1 MRVGVIGLTYKRKLS
16 FIFFLFLICFF
27 NGESMQAANDDGNLG
42 QKIQQILDDSP
53 GLAGALTGI
62 SIRSAKTGEM
72 IYERG
77 AQTRLRPASNLKLL
91 TAAAALET
99 LGEDHVFQTELY
111 INGVQVGHVLQGDVY
126 LKGKGDPTLL
136 EKDFDELAASLK
148 QRRVKLVHG
157 DLIGDDSWYD
167 DVRYSQ
173 DLVWSD
179 EQEYYGAAVSALTA
193 SPNEDY
199 DTGTIIVEVTPGE
212 KPGKMATVKL
222 KPETDYVKVINKTKT
237 ESVDGNKEIEVE
249 RSHGTDVITVTG
261 TIPEHAGV
269 TKEWI
274 SVKDPTEY
282 ALSLFKKSMR
292 KHGIKVSGER
302 KKGKTPV
309 GADLI
314 ATHQS
319 MPLSQLLIPFMKLSN
334 NGHAEVLVKEM
345 GKEAEREGSWKDGLK
360 VARNLMNGMGLD
372 MQTIIMRDGSG
383 ISQVNMV
390 PANEITKLLYAV
402 QEKTWFPAYLN
413 ALPIAGD
420 ENRMVG
426 GTLRKR
432 MKGTNAAGNVRA
444 KTGTISGTSSLSGY
458 VTTKR
463 GEKIIFSIIVNNFVE
478 EKGITAIQDRIA
490 VMLAEQENLLG
501 SGL

>member
-1 MRVGVIGLTYKRKLS
+1 
-16 FIFFLFLICFF
+16 
-27 NGESMQAANDDGNLG
+27 MQAANDDGNLG

-91 TAAAALET
+91 TSAAALET

-148 QRRVKLVHG
+148 QRRVKLIHG
-157 DLIGDDSWYD
+157 NLIGDDSWYD

-212 KPGKMATVKL
+212 KPGKTATVKL

-249 RSHGTDVITVTG
+249 RSHGTDVVTVTG

-345 GKEAEREGSWKDGLK
+345 GKEAEGEGSWKDGLK

-383 ISQVNMV
+383 ISQVNMI

-478 EKGITAIQDRIA
+478 EKGITAIQDRMA

>member
-1 MRVGVIGLTYKRKLS
+1 MTYKRKLS

-27 NGESMQAANDDGNLG
+27 DGEAMQAANDDGNLE
-42 QKIQQILDDSP
+42 QEIQQILDESP

-62 SIRSAKTGEM
+62 SIRSAETGEM

-77 AQTRLRPASNLKLL
+77 SQTRLRPASNLKLL

-99 LGEDHVFQTELY
+99 LGEDHAFQTELY
-111 INGVQVGHVLQGDVY
+111 IKGVQVGHVLQGNVY

-148 QRRVKLVHG
+148 HKQVKVVHG

-199 DTGTIIVEVTPGE
+199 DTGTIIVEIS
-212 KPGKMATVKL
+212 PGKKAGKKATVKL

-237 ESVDGNKEIEVE
+237 ESEDGNKKIKVE
-249 RSHGTDVITVTG
+249 RSHGTQVITVTG

-274 SVKDPTEY
+274 SVKNPTEY
-282 ALSLFKKSMR
+282 ALSLFENSMN
-292 KHGIKVSGER
+292 KHGIKVLGKR

-309 GADLI
+309 GADMI

-334 NGHAEVLVKEM
+334 NSHAEVLVKEM
-345 GKEAEREGSWKDGLK
+345 GKEAEGEGSWTDGLK
-360 VARNLMNGMGLD
+360 VARNQLKSMGLD
-372 MQTIIMRDGSG
+372 MQTIMMRDGSG
-383 ISQVNMV
+383 ISQVNMI

-413 ALPIAGD
+413 ALPIAGN

-432 MKGTNAAGNVRA
+432 MKGTYAAGNVRA

-463 GEKIIFSIIVNNFVE
+463 GEKVIFSIILNNFVE
-478 EKGITAIQDRIA
+478 EKGITAIQDKIA
-490 VMLAEQENLLG
+490 VMLAEKENRLG
-501 SGL
+501 GDL

>member
-1 MRVGVIGLTYKRKLS
+1 MTYKRKLS

-53 GLAGALTGI
+53 GLAGALMGI

-345 GKEAEREGSWKDGLK
+345 GKEAEEEGSWKDGLK
-360 VARNLMNGMGLD
+360 VARNLMNCMGLD

>member
-1 MRVGVIGLTYKRKLS
+1 MTYKRKLS

-42 QKIQQILDDSP
+42 QEIQRILEQSP

-62 SIRSAKTGEM
+62 SIRSAETGEM
-72 IYERG
+72 IYERES
-77 AQTRLRPASNLKLL
+77 QTRLRPASNLKLL

-99 LGEDHVFQTELY
+99 LGEDHTFQTELY
-111 INGVQVGHVLQGDVY
+111 IKGVQVGHVLQGNVY

-148 QRRVKLVHG
+148 QRQVKFVHG

-173 DLVWSD
+173 DLVWGD

-199 DTGTIIVEVTPGE
+199 DTGTIIVELAPGE
-212 KPGKMATVKL
+212 KAGKRATVKL
-222 KPETDYVKVINKTKT
+222 EPENDHVKVINKTKT
-237 ESVDGNKEIEVE
+237 VSADANNKIEIE
-249 RSHGTDVITVTG
+249 RSHGTQVITVTG
-261 TIPEHAGV
+261 TIPEDAEV
-269 TKEWI
+269 TKEWV
-274 SVKDPTEY
+274 SVEDPTEY
-282 ALSLFKKSMR
+282 ALSLFEKSM
-292 KHGIKVSGER
+292 KEHGIKVLGKR

-309 GADLI
+309 GAQMI

-319 MPLSQLLIPFMKLSN
+319 MQLSQLLIPFMKLSN
-334 NGHAEVLVKEM
+334 NSHAEVLVKEM
-345 GKEAEREGSWKDGLK
+345 GKEADGEGSWKDGLK
-360 VARNLMNGMGLD
+360 VARNQLKSMGLD
-372 MQTIIMRDGSG
+372 MQTIMMRDGSG
-383 ISQVNMV
+383 ISQVNMI
-390 PANEITKLLYAV
+390 PANEITKLLYAI

-413 ALPIAGD
+413 ALPIAGN

-432 MKGTNAAGNVRA
+432 MKGTLAAGNVRA

-463 GEKIIFSIIVNNFVE
+463 GEKIIFSIILNNFVE
-478 EKGITAIQDRIA
+478 EKGITAIQDKIA

-501 SGL
+501 SGH

>member
-1 MRVGVIGLTYKRKLS
+1 
-16 FIFFLFLICFF
+16 
-27 NGESMQAANDDGNLG
+27 MQAANDDGNLG
-42 QKIQQILDDSP
+42 QEIQRILEYSP

-62 SIRSAKTGEM
+62 SIRSAETGEM

-77 AQTRLRPASNLKLL
+77 SQTRLRPASNLKLL

-99 LGEDHVFQTELY
+99 LGEDHTFQTELH
-111 INGVQVGHVLQGDVY
+111 IKGVQVGQVLQGNVY

-148 QRRVKLVHG
+148 HRQVKLVHG

-199 DTGTIIVEVTPGE
+199 DTGTIIVGITPGE
-212 KPGKMATVKL
+212 KAGKRATVKL
-222 KPETDYVKVINKTKT
+222 EPETDYVKVINKTKT
-237 ESVDGNKEIEVE
+237 VSSDANNKIEVE
-249 RSHGTDVITVTG
+249 RSHGTHVITVTG
-261 TIPEHAGV
+261 TIPEHSGV

-274 SVKDPTEY
+274 SVEDPTGY
-282 ALSLFKKSMR
+282 ALSLFEKSMK
-292 KHGIKVSGER
+292 KHGIKVLGKR
-302 KKGKTPV
+302 KKGKTPA
-309 GADLI
+309 GADMI

-319 MPLSQLLIPFMKLSN
+319 MPLSQLLIPFMKMSN

-345 GKEAEREGSWKDGLK
+345 GKEAEGEGSWKDGLK
-360 VARNLMNGMGLD
+360 VARNQLKSMGLD
-372 MQTIIMRDGSG
+372 MQTIMMRDGSG
-383 ISQVNMV
+383 ISQVNMI
-390 PANEITKLLYAV
+390 PANELTKLLYAV

-413 ALPIAGD
+413 ALPIAGN

-432 MKGTNAAGNVRA
+432 MKGTPAAGNVRA

-463 GEKIIFSIIVNNFVE
+463 GEKIIFSIIFNNIVE
-478 EKGITAIQDRIA
+478 EKGITAIQDKIA
-490 VMLAEQENLLG
+490 VMLAKQENLLG
-501 SGL
+501 SGH

>member
-1 MRVGVIGLTYKRKLS
+1 MTYKRKLS

-91 TAAAALET
+91 TSAAALET

-148 QRRVKLVHG
+148 QRRVKLIHG
-157 DLIGDDSWYD
+157 NLIGDDSWYD

-212 KPGKMATVKL
+212 KPGKTATVKL

-249 RSHGTDVITVTG
+249 RSHGTDVVTVTG

-345 GKEAEREGSWKDGLK
+345 GKEAEGEGSWKDGLK

-383 ISQVNMV
+383 ISQVNMI

-478 EKGITAIQDRIA
+478 EKGITAIQDRMA

>member
-1 MRVGVIGLTYKRKLS
+1 
-16 FIFFLFLICFF
+16 
-27 NGESMQAANDDGNLG
+27 MQAANDDGNLG
-42 QKIQQILDDSP
+42 QEIQQILAESP

-62 SIRSAKTGEM
+62 SIRSAETGEM

-77 AQTRLRPASNLKLL
+77 SQTRLRPASNLKLL

-111 INGVQVGHVLQGDVY
+111 IKGVQVGHVLQGNVY

-136 EKDFDELAASLK
+136 EQDFDELAASLK
-148 QRRVKLVHG
+148 RKQVKVVHG
-157 DLIGDDSWYD
+157 NLIGDDSWYD
-167 DVRYSQ
+167 DVRHSQ

-199 DTGTIIVEVTPGE
+199 DTGTIIVEIS
-212 KPGKMATVKL
+212 PGKKAGERATVKL
-222 KPETDYVKVINKTKT
+222 KPETDYVKVINKAKT
-237 ESVDGNKEIEVE
+237 ESEGGNKKIEVE
-249 RSHGTDVITVTG
+249 RSHGTQVIKVTG

-274 SVKDPTEY
+274 SVKDPTKY
-282 ALSLFKKSMR
+282 ALSLFENSMN
-292 KHGIKVSGER
+292 KHGIKVLGKR

-309 GADLI
+309 GADMI

-319 MPLSQLLIPFMKLSN
+319 MPLSHLLIPFMKLSN
-334 NGHAEVLVKEM
+334 NSHAEVLVKEM
-345 GKEAEREGSWKDGLK
+345 GKEAEGEGSWKDGLK
-360 VARNLMNGMGLD
+360 VARNQLKSMGLD
-372 MQTIIMRDGSG
+372 MQTIMMRDGSG

-402 QEKTWFPAYLN
+402 QEKAWFPAYLN
-413 ALPIAGD
+413 ALPIAGN

-432 MKGTNAAGNVRA
+432 MKETYAAGNVRA

-458 VTTKR
+458 VTTKG
-463 GEKIIFSIIVNNFVE
+463 GEKVIFSIILNNFVE
-478 EKGITAIQDRIA
+478 EKGITAIQDKIA
-490 VMLAEQENLLG
+490 VMLAEKENRLG

>member
-1 MRVGVIGLTYKRKLS
+1 MTYKRKLS

-42 QKIQQILDDSP
+42 QEIQRILEQSP

-62 SIRSAKTGEM
+62 SIRSAETGEM
-72 IYERG
+72 IYERES
-77 AQTRLRPASNLKLL
+77 QTRLRPASNLKLL

-99 LGEDHVFQTELY
+99 LGEDHTFQTELY
-111 INGVQVGHVLQGDVY
+111 IKGVQVGHVLQGNVY

-148 QRRVKLVHG
+148 QRQVKFVHG
-157 DLIGDDSWYD
+157 DLIGDASWYD

-173 DLVWSD
+173 DLVWGD

-199 DTGTIIVEVTPGE
+199 DTGTIIVELAPGE
-212 KPGKMATVKL
+212 KAGKRATVKL
-222 KPETDYVKVINKTKT
+222 EPETDHVKVINKTKT
-237 ESVDGNKEIEVE
+237 VSADANNKIEIE
-249 RSHGTDVITVTG
+249 RSHGTQVITVTG
-261 TIPEHAGV
+261 TIPEDAEV
-269 TKEWI
+269 TKEWV
-274 SVKDPTEY
+274 SVEDPTEY
-282 ALSLFKKSMR
+282 ALSLFEKSM
-292 KHGIKVSGER
+292 KEHGIKVLGKR

-309 GADLI
+309 GAHMI

-319 MPLSQLLIPFMKLSN
+319 MQLSQLLIPFMKLSN
-334 NGHAEVLVKEM
+334 NSHAEVLVKEM
-345 GKEAEREGSWKDGLK
+345 GKEADGEGSWKDGLK
-360 VARNLMNGMGLD
+360 VARNQLKSMGLD
-372 MQTIIMRDGSG
+372 MQTIMMRDGSG
-383 ISQVNMV
+383 ISQVNMI
-390 PANEITKLLYAV
+390 PANEITKLLYAI

-413 ALPIAGD
+413 ALPIAGN

-432 MKGTNAAGNVRA
+432 MKGTLAAGNVRA

-463 GEKIIFSIIVNNFVE
+463 GEKIIFSIILNNFVE
-478 EKGITAIQDRIA
+478 EKGITAIQDKIA

-501 SGL
+501 SGH

>member
-1 MRVGVIGLTYKRKLS
+1 MTYKRKLS

-53 GLAGALTGI
+53 GLAGALMGI

-136 EKDFDELAASLK
+136 EKDFDELAASMK

-212 KPGKMATVKL
+212 NPGKMATVKL

-345 GKEAEREGSWKDGLK
+345 GKEAEGEGSWKDGLK

>member
-1 MRVGVIGLTYKRKLS
+1 MTYKRKLS

-42 QKIQQILDDSP
+42 QEIQQILDDSP

-62 SIRSAKTGEM
+62 SIRSAESGEM

-77 AQTRLRPASNLKLL
+77 SQTRLRPASNLKLL

-111 INGVQVGHVLQGDVY
+111 IKGVQVGHVLQGNVY

-136 EKDFDELAASLK
+136 EKDFDELASSLK
-148 QRRVKLVHG
+148 HKQVKLVHG

-167 DVRYSQ
+167 DIRYSR

-193 SPNEDY
+193 SPNDDY
-199 DTGTIIVEVTPGE
+199 DTGTIIVEITPGE
-212 KPGKMATVKL
+212 KAGKMAKVML
-222 KPETDYVKVINKTKT
+222 KPETDYVKIINKTKT
-237 ESVDGNKEIEVE
+237 VAADGKQEIEVE
-249 RSHGTDVITVTG
+249 RSHGTDVITITG

-269 TKEWI
+269 TEEWI

-282 ALSLFKKSMR
+282 ALSLFEKSMK
-292 KHGIKVSGER
+292 KHGIKVLGKR
-302 KKGKTPV
+302 KKGKAPV

-345 GKEAEREGSWKDGLK
+345 GKEAVGKGSWKDGLK
-360 VARNLMNGMGLD
+360 VARNQMKGLGLN
-372 MQTIIMRDGSG
+372 MQTIKMRDGSG
-383 ISQVNMV
+383 ISQVNMI

-413 ALPIAGD
+413 ALPIAGN
-420 ENRMVG
+420 EKRMVG

-463 GEKIIFSIIVNNFVE
+463 GERVIFSIIVNNFME
-478 EKGITAIQDRIA
+478 EKGITAIQDKIA
-490 VMLAEQENLLG
+490 VMLAEQEKLLV

>member
-1 MRVGVIGLTYKRKLS
+1 
-16 FIFFLFLICFF
+16 
-27 NGESMQAANDDGNLG
+27 MQAANDDGNLG
-42 QKIQQILDDSP
+42 QEIQRILEQSP

-62 SIRSAKTGEM
+62 SIRSAETGEM
-72 IYERG
+72 IYERES
-77 AQTRLRPASNLKLL
+77 QTRLRPASNLKLL

-99 LGEDHVFQTELY
+99 LGEDHTFQTELY
-111 INGVQVGHVLQGDVY
+111 IKGVQVGHVLQGNVY

-148 QRRVKLVHG
+148 QRQVKFVHG

-173 DLVWSD
+173 DLVWGD

-199 DTGTIIVEVTPGE
+199 DTGTIIVELAPGE
-212 KPGKMATVKL
+212 KAGKRATVKL
-222 KPETDYVKVINKTKT
+222 EPENDHVKVINKTKT
-237 ESVDGNKEIEVE
+237 VSADANNKIEIE
-249 RSHGTDVITVTG
+249 RSHGTQVITVTG
-261 TIPEHAGV
+261 TIPEDAEV
-269 TKEWI
+269 TKEWV
-274 SVKDPTEY
+274 SVEDPTEY
-282 ALSLFKKSMR
+282 ALSLFEKSM
-292 KHGIKVSGER
+292 KEHGIKVLGKR

-309 GADLI
+309 GAQMI

-319 MPLSQLLIPFMKLSN
+319 MQLSQLLIPFMKLSN
-334 NGHAEVLVKEM
+334 NSHAEVLVKEM
-345 GKEAEREGSWKDGLK
+345 GKEADGEGSWKDGLK
-360 VARNLMNGMGLD
+360 VARNQLKSMGLD
-372 MQTIIMRDGSG
+372 MQTIMMRDGSG
-383 ISQVNMV
+383 ISQVNMI
-390 PANEITKLLYAV
+390 PANEITKLLYAI

-413 ALPIAGD
+413 ALPIAGN

-432 MKGTNAAGNVRA
+432 MKGTLAAGNVRA

-463 GEKIIFSIIVNNFVE
+463 GEKIIFSIILNNFVE
-478 EKGITAIQDRIA
+478 EKGITAIQDKIA

-501 SGL
+501 SGH

>member
-1 MRVGVIGLTYKRKLS
+1 MTYKRKLS

-42 QKIQQILDDSP
+42 QEIQRILEHSP
-53 GLAGALTGI
+53 GLDGALTGI
-62 SIRSAKTGEM
+62 SIRSAETGEV

-77 AQTRLRPASNLKLL
+77 SQTRLRPASNLKLL

-111 INGVQVGHVLQGDVY
+111 IKGVQVGHVLQGNVY

-148 QRRVKLVHG
+148 HRQVKFVHG

-199 DTGTIIVEVTPGE
+199 DTGTIIVEMTPAE
-212 KPGKMATVKL
+212 KAGKRATVKL
-222 KPETDYVKVINKTKT
+222 EPETDYVKVINKTKT
-237 ESVDGNKEIEVE
+237 VSADANNKIEVE
-249 RSHGTDVITVTG
+249 RSHGTQVITVTG
-261 TIPEHAGV
+261 TIPEHSGV

-274 SVKDPTEY
+274 SVEDPTEY
-282 ALSLFKKSMR
+282 ALSLFEKSMK
-292 KHGIKVSGER
+292 KHGIKVLGKR

-309 GADLI
+309 GADMI

-334 NGHAEVLVKEM
+334 NSHAEVLVKEM
-345 GKEAEREGSWKDGLK
+345 GKEAEGEGSWKDGLK
-360 VARNLMNGMGLD
+360 VTQNQLKSMGLD
-372 MQTIIMRDGSG
+372 MQTIMMRDGSG
-383 ISQVNMV
+383 ISQVNMI

-413 ALPIAGD
+413 ALPIAGN

-432 MKGTNAAGNVRA
+432 MKGTLAAGNVRA

-463 GEKIIFSIIVNNFVE
+463 GEKIIFSIILNNFVE
-478 EKGITAIQDRIA
+478 EKGITAIQDKIA
-490 VMLAEQENLLG
+490 VMLAEQENLLE
-501 SGL
+501 SGH

>member
-1 MRVGVIGLTYKRKLS
+1 MTYKRKLS

-27 NGESMQAANDDGNLG
+27 NGESMQAANGDGNLG
-42 QKIQQILDDSP
+42 QEIQRILEQSP

-62 SIRSAKTGEM
+62 SIRSAETGEM

-77 AQTRLRPASNLKLL
+77 SQTRLRPASNLKLL

-99 LGEDHVFQTELY
+99 LGEDHTFQTELY
-111 INGVQVGHVLQGDVY
+111 IKGVQVGHVLQGNVY

-148 QRRVKLVHG
+148 QRQVKFVHG

-173 DLVWSD
+173 DLVWGD

-199 DTGTIIVEVTPGE
+199 DTGTIIVELAPGE
-212 KPGKMATVKL
+212 KAGKRATVKL
-222 KPETDYVKVINKTKT
+222 EPETDYVKVINKTKT
-237 ESVDGNKEIEVE
+237 VSADANNKIEIE
-249 RSHGTDVITVTG
+249 RSHGTQVITVTG
-261 TIPEHAGV
+261 TIPEDAGV
-269 TKEWI
+269 TKEWV
-274 SVKDPTEY
+274 SVEDPTEY
-282 ALSLFKKSMR
+282 ALSLFEKSM
-292 KHGIKVSGER
+292 KKYGIKVLGKR

-309 GADLI
+309 GAHMI

-319 MPLSQLLIPFMKLSN
+319 MKLSQLLIPFMKLSN
-334 NGHAEVLVKEM
+334 NSNAEVLVKEM
-345 GKEAEREGSWKDGLK
+345 GKEADGEGSWKDGLK
-360 VARNLMNGMGLD
+360 VARNQLKSMGLD
-372 MQTIIMRDGSG
+372 MQTIMMRDGSG
-383 ISQVNMV
+383 ISQVNMI
-390 PANEITKLLYAV
+390 PANEITKLLYAI

-413 ALPIAGD
+413 ALPIAGN

-432 MKGTNAAGNVRA
+432 MKGTLAAGNVRA

-463 GEKIIFSIIVNNFVE
+463 GEKIIFSIILNNFVE
-478 EKGITAIQDRIA
+478 EKGITAIQDKIA

-501 SGL
+501 SGH

>member
-1 MRVGVIGLTYKRKLS
+1 
-16 FIFFLFLICFF
+16 
-27 NGESMQAANDDGNLG
+27 MQAANDDGNLG
-42 QKIQQILDDSP
+42 QEIQRILEHSP
-53 GLAGALTGI
+53 GLDGALMGI
-62 SIRSAKTGEM
+62 SIRSAEKGEV

-77 AQTRLRPASNLKLL
+77 SQTRLRPASNLKLL

-111 INGVQVGHVLQGDVY
+111 IKGVQVGHVLQGNVY

-148 QRRVKLVHG
+148 QRQVKFVHG

-173 DLVWSD
+173 DLVWGD

-199 DTGTIIVEVTPGE
+199 DTGTIIVELAPGE
-212 KPGKMATVKL
+212 KAGKRATVKL
-222 KPETDYVKVINKTKT
+222 EPETDYVKVINKTKT
-237 ESVDGNKEIEVE
+237 VSADANNKIEIE
-249 RSHGTDVITVTG
+249 RSHGTQVITVTG
-261 TIPEHAGV
+261 TIPEDAGV
-269 TKEWI
+269 TKEWV
-274 SVKDPTEY
+274 SVEDPTEY
-282 ALSLFKKSMR
+282 ALSLFEKSM
-292 KHGIKVSGER
+292 KKYGIKVLGKR

-309 GADLI
+309 GADMI

-334 NGHAEVLVKEM
+334 NSHAEVLVKEM
-345 GKEAEREGSWKDGLK
+345 GKEADGEGSWKDGLK
-360 VARNLMNGMGLD
+360 VARNQLKSMGLD
-372 MQTIIMRDGSG
+372 MQTIMMRDGSG
-383 ISQVNMV
+383 ISQVNMI

-413 ALPIAGD
+413 ALPIAGN

-432 MKGTNAAGNVRA
+432 MKGTLAAGNVRA

-463 GEKIIFSIIVNNFVE
+463 GEKIIFSIILNNFVA
-478 EKGITAIQDRIA
+478 EKGITAIQDKIA
-490 VMLAEQENLLG
+490 VMLAEQENLLE
-501 SGL
+501 SGH

>member
-1 MRVGVIGLTYKRKLS
+1 MK
-16 FIFFLFLICFF
+16 
-27 NGESMQAANDDGNLG
+27 AANNDGNLG
-42 QKIQQILDDSP
+42 QEIQRILEQSP

-62 SIRSAKTGEM
+62 SIRSAETGEM

-91 TAAAALET
+91 TSAAALET

-111 INGVQVGHVLQGDVY
+111 LKGVQVGHVLQGDVY

-148 QRRVKLVHG
+148 HRQVKLVHG

-199 DTGTIIVEVTPGE
+199 DTGTIIVEIAPGE
-212 KPGKMATVKL
+212 KAGKRAKVKL
-222 KPETDYVKVINKTKT
+222 EPETDYVKVINKTKT
-237 ESVDGNKEIEVE
+237 ESADANKKIEVE
-249 RSHGTDVITVTG
+249 RSHGTQVITVTG
-261 TIPEHAGV
+261 TIPEDAGV

-274 SVKDPTEY
+274 SVEDPTEY
-282 ALSLFKKSMR
+282 ALSLFEKSMK
-292 KHGIKVSGER
+292 KHGIKVLGKR
-302 KKGKTPV
+302 KKGKTPE
-309 GADLI
+309 GADMI
-314 ATHQS
+314 GTHQS
-319 MPLSQLLIPFMKLSN
+319 MPLSQLLIPFMKMSN
-334 NGHAEVLVKEM
+334 NSHAEVLVKEM
-345 GKEAEREGSWKDGLK
+345 GKEADGEGSWKDGLK
-360 VARNLMNGMGLD
+360 VARNQLKSMGIN
-372 MQTIIMRDGSG
+372 MQTIMMRDGSG
-383 ISQVNMV
+383 ISQVNMI
-390 PANEITKLLYAV
+390 PANEITKLLYAI

-413 ALPIAGD
+413 ALPIAGN

-432 MKGTNAAGNVRA
+432 MKGTLAAGNVRA

-463 GEKIIFSIIVNNFVE
+463 GEKIIFSIILNNFVD
-478 EKGITAIQDRIA
+478 EKGITAIQDKIA

-501 SGL
+501 SGH

>member
-1 MRVGVIGLTYKRKLS
+1 MTFKRKLS

-27 NGESMQAANDDGNLG
+27 DGESMQAANDDGNLE
-42 QKIQQILDDSP
+42 KEIQQILEYSP

-62 SIRSAKTGEM
+62 SIRSAETGEM
-72 IYERG
+72 IYEWG

-111 INGVQVGHVLQGDVY
+111 IKGVQVGHVLQGNVY

-148 QRRVKLVHG
+148 HRQVKLVHG
-157 DLIGDDSWYD
+157 DLIGDDTWYD
-167 DVRYSQ
+167 DIRYSQ

-179 EQEYYGAAVSALTA
+179 EQEYYGAAISALTA

-199 DTGTIIVEVTPGE
+199 DTGTIIVEIAPGE
-212 KPGKMATVKL
+212 KAGNRATVKL
-222 KPETDYVKVINKTKT
+222 EPETDYVKVINKTKT
-237 ESVDGNKEIEVE
+237 ESADGNKKIEVE
-249 RSHGTDVITVTG
+249 RSHGTQVITVNG
-261 TIPEHAGV
+261 TIPEDTGV

-274 SVKDPTEY
+274 SVEDPTEY
-282 ALSLFKKSMR
+282 ALSLFEKSMK
-292 KHGIKVSGER
+292 KHGIKVLGKR

-309 GADLI
+309 GADMI
-314 ATHQS
+314 ANHQS

-334 NGHAEVLVKEM
+334 NSHAEVLVKEM
-345 GKEAEREGSWKDGLK
+345 GKEADGEGNWKDGLK
-360 VARNLMNGMGLD
+360 VARNQLKSMGIN
-372 MQTIIMRDGSG
+372 MQTIMMCDGSG
-383 ISQVNMV
+383 ISQVNMI

-413 ALPIAGD
+413 ALPIAGN

-432 MKGTNAAGNVRA
+432 MKGTLAAGNVRA

-463 GEKIIFSIIVNNFVE
+463 GEKIIFSIILNNFVE
-478 EKGITAIQDRIA
+478 EKGITAIQDKIA
-490 VMLAEQENLLG
+490 VMLAEQENLLR
-501 SGL
+501 SGH

>member
-1 MRVGVIGLTYKRKLS
+1 
-16 FIFFLFLICFF
+16 
-27 NGESMQAANDDGNLG
+27 MQAANGDGNLG
-42 QKIQQILDDSP
+42 QEIQRILEQSP

-62 SIRSAKTGEM
+62 SIRSAETGEM

-77 AQTRLRPASNLKLL
+77 SQTRLRPASNLKLL

-99 LGEDHVFQTELY
+99 LGEDHTFQTELY
-111 INGVQVGHVLQGDVY
+111 IKGVQVGHVLQGNVY

-148 QRRVKLVHG
+148 QRQVKFVHG

-173 DLVWSD
+173 DLVWGD

-199 DTGTIIVEVTPGE
+199 DTGTIIVELAPGE
-212 KPGKMATVKL
+212 KAGKRATVKL
-222 KPETDYVKVINKTKT
+222 EPETDYVKVINKTKT
-237 ESVDGNKEIEVE
+237 VSADANNKIEIE
-249 RSHGTDVITVTG
+249 RSHGTQVITVTG
-261 TIPEHAGV
+261 TIPEDAGV
-269 TKEWI
+269 TKEWV
-274 SVKDPTEY
+274 SVEDPTEY
-282 ALSLFKKSMR
+282 ALSLFEKSM
-292 KHGIKVSGER
+292 KKYGIKVLGKR

-309 GADLI
+309 GAHMI

-319 MPLSQLLIPFMKLSN
+319 MKLSQLLIPFMKLSN
-334 NGHAEVLVKEM
+334 NSNAEVLVKEM
-345 GKEAEREGSWKDGLK
+345 GKEADGEGSWKDGLK
-360 VARNLMNGMGLD
+360 VARNQLKSMGLD
-372 MQTIIMRDGSG
+372 MQTIMMRDGSG
-383 ISQVNMV
+383 ISQVNMI
-390 PANEITKLLYAV
+390 PANEITKLLYAI

-413 ALPIAGD
+413 ALPIAGN

-432 MKGTNAAGNVRA
+432 MKGTLAAGNVRA

-463 GEKIIFSIIVNNFVE
+463 GEKIIFSIILNNFVE
-478 EKGITAIQDRIA
+478 EKGITAIQDKIA

-501 SGL
+501 SGH

>member
-1 MRVGVIGLTYKRKLS
+1 MTYKRKLG

-91 TAAAALET
+91 TSAAALET

-148 QRRVKLVHG
+148 QRRVKLIHG
-157 DLIGDDSWYD
+157 NLIGDDSWYD

-212 KPGKMATVKL
+212 KPGKTATVKL

-249 RSHGTDVITVTG
+249 RSHGTDVVTVTG

-345 GKEAEREGSWKDGLK
+345 GKEAEGEGSWKDGLK

-383 ISQVNMV
+383 ISQVNMI

>member
-1 MRVGVIGLTYKRKLS
+1 MTYKRKLS

-27 NGESMQAANDDGNLG
+27 DGESKQAANDDGNLE
-42 QKIQQILDDSP
+42 KEIQQILEYSP

-62 SIRSAKTGEM
+62 SIRSAETGEM
-72 IYERG
+72 IYEWG

-111 INGVQVGHVLQGDVY
+111 IKGVQVGHVLQGDVY

-148 QRRVKLVHG
+148 RRQVKLVHG
-157 DLIGDDSWYD
+157 DLIADDSWYD
-167 DVRYSQ
+167 DIRYSQ

-199 DTGTIIVEVTPGE
+199 DTGTVIVEITPGE
-212 KPGKMATVKL
+212 KAGKRATVKL
-222 KPETDYVKVINKTKT
+222 EPETDYVKVINKTKT
-237 ESVDGNKEIEVE
+237 ESADSNKKIEVE
-249 RSHGTDVITVTG
+249 RSHGTQVITVSG
-261 TIPEHAGV
+261 TIPERSGV

-274 SVKDPTEY
+274 SVEDPTEY
-282 ALSLFKKSMR
+282 ALSLFEKSMK
-292 KHGIKVSGER
+292 KHGIKVLGKRE
-302 KKGKTPV
+302 KGKTPV
-309 GADLI
+309 EADLI

-334 NGHAEVLVKEM
+334 NSHAEVLVKEM
-345 GKEAEREGSWKDGLK
+345 GKEAEGEGSWKDGLK
-360 VARNLMNGMGLD
+360 VTRNQLKSMGLD
-372 MQTIIMRDGSG
+372 IQTIMMRDGSG
-383 ISQVNMV
+383 ISQVNMI

-413 ALPIAGD
+413 ALPIAGN

-432 MKGTNAAGNVRA
+432 MKGTLAAGNVRA

-463 GEKIIFSIIVNNFVE
+463 GEKIIFSIILNNFVE
-478 EKGITAIQDRIA
+478 EKGITAIQDKIA

-501 SGL
+501 SGH

>member
-1 MRVGVIGLTYKRKLS
+1 
-16 FIFFLFLICFF
+16 
-27 NGESMQAANDDGNLG
+27 MQAANDDGNLG

-111 INGVQVGHVLQGDVY
+111 INGVQVGQVLQGDVY

>member
-1 MRVGVIGLTYKRKLS
+1 LS

-42 QKIQQILDDSP
+42 QEIQRILEQSP

-62 SIRSAKTGEM
+62 SIRSAETGEM

-77 AQTRLRPASNLKLL
+77 SQTRLRPASNLKLL

-99 LGEDHVFQTELY
+99 LGEDHTFQTELY
-111 INGVQVGHVLQGDVY
+111 IKGVQVGHVLQGNVY

-148 QRRVKLVHG
+148 QRQVKFVHG

-173 DLVWSD
+173 DLVWGD

-199 DTGTIIVEVTPGE
+199 DTGTIIVELAPGE
-212 KPGKMATVKL
+212 KAGKRATVKL
-222 KPETDYVKVINKTKT
+222 EPETDYVKVINKTKT
-237 ESVDGNKEIEVE
+237 VSADANNKIEIE
-249 RSHGTDVITVTG
+249 RSHGTQVITVTG
-261 TIPEHAGV
+261 TIPEDAGV
-269 TKEWI
+269 TKEWV
-274 SVKDPTEY
+274 SVEDPTEY
-282 ALSLFKKSMR
+282 ALSLFEKSM
-292 KHGIKVSGER
+292 KKYGIKVLGKR

-309 GADLI
+309 GAHMI

-319 MPLSQLLIPFMKLSN
+319 MKLSQLLIPFMKLSN
-334 NGHAEVLVKEM
+334 NSHAEVLVKEM
-345 GKEAEREGSWKDGLK
+345 GKEADGEGSWKDGLK
-360 VARNLMNGMGLD
+360 VARNQLKSMGLD
-372 MQTIIMRDGSG
+372 MQTIMMRDGSG
-383 ISQVNMV
+383 ISQVNMI
-390 PANEITKLLYAV
+390 PANEITKLLYAI

-413 ALPIAGD
+413 ALPIAGN

-432 MKGTNAAGNVRA
+432 MKGTLAAGNVRA

-463 GEKIIFSIIVNNFVE
+463 GEKIIFSIILNNFVE
-478 EKGITAIQDRIA
+478 EKGITAIQDKIA

-501 SGL
+501 SGH

>member
-1 MRVGVIGLTYKRKLS
+1 MTFKRKLS

-27 NGESMQAANDDGNLG
+27 DGESMKAANNDGNLG
-42 QKIQQILDDSP
+42 QEIQRILEQSP

-62 SIRSAKTGEM
+62 SIRSAETGEM

-77 AQTRLRPASNLKLL
+77 AQTRLRPASNLKLM
-91 TAAAALET
+91 TSAAALET

-111 INGVQVGHVLQGDVY
+111 LKGVQVGHVLQGDVY

-148 QRRVKLVHG
+148 HRQVKLVHG

-199 DTGTIIVEVTPGE
+199 DTGTIIVEIAPGE
-212 KPGKMATVKL
+212 KVGKRATVKL
-222 KPETDYVKVINKTKT
+222 EPETDYVKVINKTKT
-237 ESVDGNKEIEVE
+237 ESADANKKIEVE
-249 RSHGTDVITVTG
+249 RSHGIQVITVTG
-261 TIPEHAGV
+261 TIPEDAGV

-274 SVKDPTEY
+274 SVEDPTEY
-282 ALSLFKKSMR
+282 ALSLFEKSMK
-292 KHGIKVSGER
+292 KHGIKVLGKR
-302 KKGKTPV
+302 KKGKTPE
-309 GADLI
+309 GADMI
-314 ATHQS
+314 AIHQS
-319 MPLSQLLIPFMKLSN
+319 MPLSQLLIPFMKMSN
-334 NGHAEVLVKEM
+334 NSHAEVLVKEM
-345 GKEAEREGSWKDGLK
+345 GKEADGEGSWKDGLK
-360 VARNLMNGMGLD
+360 VARNQLKSMGIN
-372 MQTIIMRDGSG
+372 MQTIMMRDGSG
-383 ISQVNMV
+383 ISQVNMI
-390 PANEITKLLYAV
+390 PANEITKLLYAI

-413 ALPIAGD
+413 ALPIAGN

-432 MKGTNAAGNVRA
+432 MKGTLAAGNVRA

-463 GEKIIFSIIVNNFVE
+463 GEKIIFSIILNNFVE
-478 EKGITAIQDRIA
+478 EKGITAIQDKIA

-501 SGL
+501 SGH

>member
-1 MRVGVIGLTYKRKLS
+1 MTLKRKLS

-27 NGESMQAANDDGNLG
+27 DGESMKAANNDGNLG
-42 QKIQQILDDSP
+42 QEIQRILEQSP

-62 SIRSAKTGEM
+62 SIRSAETGEM

-91 TAAAALET
+91 TSAAALET

-111 INGVQVGHVLQGDVY
+111 LKGVQVGHVLQGDVY

-148 QRRVKLVHG
+148 HRQVKLVHG

-199 DTGTIIVEVTPGE
+199 DTGTIIVEIAPGE
-212 KPGKMATVKL
+212 KAGKRAKVKL
-222 KPETDYVKVINKTKT
+222 EPETDYVKVINKTKT
-237 ESVDGNKEIEVE
+237 ESADANKKIEVE
-249 RSHGTDVITVTG
+249 RSHGTQVITVTG
-261 TIPEHAGV
+261 TIPEDAGV

-274 SVKDPTEY
+274 SVEDPTEY
-282 ALSLFKKSMR
+282 ALSLFEKSMK
-292 KHGIKVSGER
+292 KHGIKVLGKR
-302 KKGKTPV
+302 KKGKTPE
-309 GADLI
+309 GADMI
-314 ATHQS
+314 GTHQS
-319 MPLSQLLIPFMKLSN
+319 MPLSQLLIPFMKMSN
-334 NGHAEVLVKEM
+334 NSHAEVLVKEM
-345 GKEAEREGSWKDGLK
+345 GKEADGEGSWKDGLK
-360 VARNLMNGMGLD
+360 VARNQLKSMGIN
-372 MQTIIMRDGSG
+372 MQTIMMRDGSG
-383 ISQVNMV
+383 ISQVNMI
-390 PANEITKLLYAV
+390 PANEITKLLYAI

-413 ALPIAGD
+413 ALPIAGN

-432 MKGTNAAGNVRA
+432 MKGTLAAGNVRA

-463 GEKIIFSIIVNNFVE
+463 GEKIIFSIILNNFVD
-478 EKGITAIQDRIA
+478 EKGITAIQDKIA

-501 SGL
+501 SGH

>member
-1 MRVGVIGLTYKRKLS
+1 M
-16 FIFFLFLICFF
+16 
-27 NGESMQAANDDGNLG
+27 EAANENGNLG
-42 QKIQQILDDSP
+42 QEIQQILNDSQ

-62 SIRSAKTGEM
+62 SIRSAETGET

-99 LGEDHVFQTELY
+99 LGEDHTFQTELY
-111 INGVQVGHVLQGDVY
+111 IKGVQGGHVLQGNVY

-136 EKDFDELAASLK
+136 EMDFDELAASLK
-148 QRRVKLVHG
+148 HRQVKLVHG

-199 DTGTIIVEVTPGE
+199 DTGTIILEITPGE
-212 KPGKMATVKL
+212 KAGKRATVKL
-222 KPETDYVKVINKTKT
+222 KPETDYVKVINKTET
-237 ESVDGNKEIEVE
+237 EPEDGNKKIEVE
-249 RSHGTDVITVTG
+249 RSHGTQVITVTG

-282 ALSLFKKSMR
+282 ALSLFEKSMK
-292 KHGIKVSGER
+292 KHGIKVLGKR

-309 GADLI
+309 GADMI

-319 MPLSQLLIPFMKLSN
+319 MPLSQLLVPFMKLSN
-334 NGHAEVLVKEM
+334 NSHAEVLVKEM
-345 GKEAEREGSWKDGLK
+345 GKEAEGEGSWKDGLK
-360 VARNLMNGMGLD
+360 VARNQLKSMGLN
-372 MQTIIMRDGSG
+372 MQTIMMRDGSG
-383 ISQVNMV
+383 ISQVNMI
-390 PANEITKLLYAV
+390 PANEITKLLYTV

-413 ALPIAGD
+413 ALPIAGN

-432 MKGTNAAGNVRA
+432 MKGTYAAGNVRA

-463 GEKIIFSIIVNNFVE
+463 GEKVIFSIILNNFVE
-478 EKGITAIQDRIA
+478 EKGITAVQDKIA

>member
-1 MRVGVIGLTYKRKLS
+1 M
-16 FIFFLFLICFF
+16 ICFF

-42 QKIQQILDDSP
+42 QEIQRILEQSP

-62 SIRSAKTGEM
+62 SIRSAETGEM

-77 AQTRLRPASNLKLL
+77 SQTRLRPASNLKLL

-99 LGEDHVFQTELY
+99 LGEDHTFQTELY
-111 INGVQVGHVLQGDVY
+111 IKGVQVGHVLQGNVY

-148 QRRVKLVHG
+148 QRQVKFVHG

-173 DLVWSD
+173 DLVWGD

-199 DTGTIIVEVTPGE
+199 DTGTIIVELAPGE
-212 KPGKMATVKL
+212 KAGKRATVKL
-222 KPETDYVKVINKTKT
+222 EPETDYVKVINKTKT
-237 ESVDGNKEIEVE
+237 VSADANNKIEIE
-249 RSHGTDVITVTG
+249 RSHGTQVITVTG
-261 TIPEHAGV
+261 NIPEDAGV
-269 TKEWI
+269 TKEWV
-274 SVKDPTEY
+274 SVEDPTEY
-282 ALSLFKKSMR
+282 ALSLFEKSM
-292 KHGIKVSGER
+292 KKYGIKVLGKR

-309 GADLI
+309 GAHMI

-319 MPLSQLLIPFMKLSN
+319 MKLSQLLIPFMKLSN
-334 NGHAEVLVKEM
+334 NSHAEVLVKEM
-345 GKEAEREGSWKDGLK
+345 GKEADGEGSWKDGLK
-360 VARNLMNGMGLD
+360 VARNQLKSMGLD
-372 MQTIIMRDGSG
+372 IQTIMMRDGSG
-383 ISQVNMV
+383 ISQVNMI
-390 PANEITKLLYAV
+390 PANEITKLLYAI

-413 ALPIAGD
+413 ALPIAGN

-432 MKGTNAAGNVRA
+432 MKGTLAAGNVRA

-463 GEKIIFSIIVNNFVE
+463 GEKIIFSIILNNFVE
-478 EKGITAIQDRIA
+478 EKGITAIQDKIA

-501 SGL
+501 SGH

>member
-1 MRVGVIGLTYKRKLS
+1 M
-16 FIFFLFLICFF
+16 ICFF

-91 TAAAALET
+91 TSAAALET

-148 QRRVKLVHG
+148 QRRVKLIHG
-157 DLIGDDSWYD
+157 NLIGDDSWYD

-212 KPGKMATVKL
+212 KPGKTATVKL

-249 RSHGTDVITVTG
+249 RSHGTDVVTVTG

-345 GKEAEREGSWKDGLK
+345 GKEAEGEGSWKDGLK

-383 ISQVNMV
+383 ISQVNMI

>member
-1 MRVGVIGLTYKRKLS
+1 
-16 FIFFLFLICFF
+16 
-27 NGESMQAANDDGNLG
+27 MQAANDDRNLG
-42 QKIQQILDDSP
+42 QEIQQILDESP
-53 GLAGALTGI
+53 GLSGALTGI
-62 SIRSAKTGEM
+62 SIRSAETGEM

-77 AQTRLRPASNLKLL
+77 SQTRLRPASNLKLL

-99 LGEDHVFQTELY
+99 LGEDHAFQTELY
-111 INGVQVGHVLQGDVY
+111 IKGVQVGHVLQGNVY

-148 QRRVKLVHG
+148 HKQVKVVHG
-157 DLIGDDSWYD
+157 NLIGDDSWYD

-193 SPNEDY
+193 SPSEDY
-199 DTGTIIVEVTPGE
+199 DTGTIIVEIS
-212 KPGKMATVKL
+212 PGKKAGKRATVKL

-237 ESVDGNKEIEVE
+237 ESEDGNKKIEVE
-249 RSHGTDVITVTG
+249 RSHGTQVITVTG

-274 SVKDPTEY
+274 SVEDPTAY
-282 ALSLFKKSMR
+282 ALSLFENSMN
-292 KHGIKVSGER
+292 KQGIKVLGKR

-309 GADLI
+309 GADMI

-334 NGHAEVLVKEM
+334 NSHAEVLVKEM
-345 GKEAEREGSWKDGLK
+345 GKETDGEGSWKDGLK
-360 VARNLMNGMGLD
+360 VARNQLKSMGLD
-372 MQTIIMRDGSG
+372 MQTIMMRDGSG
-383 ISQVNMV
+383 ISQVNMI

-413 ALPIAGD
+413 ALPIAGND
-420 ENRMVG
+420 NRMVG

-432 MKGTNAAGNVRA
+432 MKGTYAAGNVRA

-463 GEKIIFSIIVNNFVE
+463 GEKVIFSIILNNFVE
-478 EKGITAIQDRIA
+478 EKGITAIQDKIA
-490 VMLAEQENLLG
+490 VMLAEKENRLG

>member
-1 MRVGVIGLTYKRKLS
+1 MK
-16 FIFFLFLICFF
+16 
-27 NGESMQAANDDGNLG
+27 AANNDGNLG
-42 QKIQQILDDSP
+42 QEIQRILEQSP

-62 SIRSAKTGEM
+62 SIRSAETGEM

-77 AQTRLRPASNLKLL
+77 AQTRLRPASNLKLM
-91 TAAAALET
+91 TSAAALET

-111 INGVQVGHVLQGDVY
+111 LKGVQVGHVLQGDVY

-148 QRRVKLVHG
+148 HRQVKLVHG

-199 DTGTIIVEVTPGE
+199 DTGTIIVEIAPGE
-212 KPGKMATVKL
+212 KVGKRATVKL
-222 KPETDYVKVINKTKT
+222 EPETDYVKVINKTKT
-237 ESVDGNKEIEVE
+237 ESADANKKIEVE
-249 RSHGTDVITVTG
+249 RSHGTQVITVTG
-261 TIPEHAGV
+261 TIPEDAGV

-274 SVKDPTEY
+274 SVEDPTEY
-282 ALSLFKKSMR
+282 ALSLFEKSMK
-292 KHGIKVSGER
+292 KHGIKVLGKR
-302 KKGKTPV
+302 KKGKTPE
-309 GADLI
+309 GADMI
-314 ATHQS
+314 GTHQS
-319 MPLSQLLIPFMKLSN
+319 MPLSQLLIPFMKMSN
-334 NGHAEVLVKEM
+334 NSHAEVLVKEM
-345 GKEAEREGSWKDGLK
+345 GKEADGEGSWKDGLK
-360 VARNLMNGMGLD
+360 VARNQLKSMGIN
-372 MQTIIMRDGSG
+372 MQTIMMRDGSG
-383 ISQVNMV
+383 ISQVNMI
-390 PANEITKLLYAV
+390 PANEITKLLYAI

-413 ALPIAGD
+413 ALPIAGN

-432 MKGTNAAGNVRA
+432 MKGTFAAGNVRA

-463 GEKIIFSIIVNNFVE
+463 GEKIIFSIILNNFVE
-478 EKGITAIQDRIA
+478 EKGVTAIQDKIA

-501 SGL
+501 SGH

>member
-1 MRVGVIGLTYKRKLS
+1 M
-16 FIFFLFLICFF
+16 
-27 NGESMQAANDDGNLG
+27 
-42 QKIQQILDDSP
+42 
-53 GLAGALTGI
+53 
-62 SIRSAKTGEM
+62 
-72 IYERG
+72 
-77 AQTRLRPASNLKLL
+77 
-91 TAAAALET
+91 
-99 LGEDHVFQTELY
+99 
-111 INGVQVGHVLQGDVY
+111 
-126 LKGKGDPTLL
+126 

-148 QRRVKLVHG
+148 QRHVKFVHG

-199 DTGTIIVEVTPGE
+199 DTGTIIVKIAPGE
-212 KPGKMATVKL
+212 KAGKRATVKL
-222 KPETDYVKVINKTKT
+222 EPETDHVKVINKTKT
-237 ESVDGNKEIEVE
+237 VSADANNRIEVE
-249 RSHGTDVITVTG
+249 RSHGTQVITVTG
-261 TIPEHAGV
+261 TIPEDAGV

-274 SVKDPTEY
+274 SVEDPTEY
-282 ALSLFKKSMR
+282 ALSLFEKSMK
-292 KHGIKVSGER
+292 KHGIKVLGKR

-309 GADLI
+309 GADMI

-334 NGHAEVLVKEM
+334 NSHAEVLVKEM
-345 GKEAEREGSWKDGLK
+345 GKKADGEGSWKDGLK
-360 VARNLMNGMGLD
+360 VARNQLKSMGLD
-372 MQTIIMRDGSG
+372 MQTIMMRDGSG
-383 ISQVNMV
+383 ISQVNMI
-390 PANEITKLLYAV
+390 PANEITKLLYAI

-413 ALPIAGD
+413 ALPIAGN

-432 MKGTNAAGNVRA
+432 MKGTLAAGNVRA

-463 GEKIIFSIIVNNFVE
+463 GEKIIFSIILNNFVE
-478 EKGITAIQDRIA
+478 EKGITAIQDKIA

-501 SGL
+501 SGH